1 MITPENDLLEFTSC
15 ASEILYETEDLLT
28 ENAENPAEL
37 IYSQLKNHMQSIPF
51 SDYLKRYIYRK
62 AGLSGGLCEV
72 EFEEYRAILRDS
84 FAEND
89 VPPSFFPTTAK
100 LSALTKNWLTQHT
113 VRRSVVLL
121 LGFGLRMSLEDVN
134 EFLQKA
140 LLEPELYA
148 KDPFEVLCGYCYRY
162 GLNFAAFRRLWSAYL
177 ALPPS
182 DAAFDLSSEET
193 AGFKRKVSEITDEPS
208 LMQYL
213 AGLKTPDNEVVS
225 HVTARKCFHA
235 LYSEAKDA
243 AAAILGY
250 PRTSESITES
260 DIEHI
265 LYPAIPTDRYGNLV
279 PSRNSTLGELFHDK
293 RLCRQHIHD
302 VLTGKLEP
310 DRFDL
315 ITLSFFLHTQK
326 DQLLPKRRYFRFADD
341 ANTML
346 ALCGMNQ
353 LYPANPYE
361 SFLMMCLLTDDPLAV
376 SSEVLELSY
385 RGR

>member
-1 MITPENDLLEFTSC
+1 MTIPENDLMEFTSS
-15 ASEILYETEDLLT
+15 ASEILYETEDLL
-28 ENAENPAEL
+28 AESDRNPAEL
-37 IYSQLKNHMQSIPF
+37 IYTQLKNHMRAVPF
-51 SDYLKRYIYRK
+51 SDYLKRYIHRK
-62 AGLSGGLCEV
+62 AGLTGSFHEV
-72 EFEEYRAILRDS
+72 EFDEYRAILRDS
-84 FAEND
+84 FMEND

-121 LGFGLRMSLEDVN
+121 LGFGLSMTEEDVN

-148 KDPFEVLCGYCYRY
+148 KDPFEVLCGYCYRNA
-162 GLNFAAFRRLWSAYL
+162 LDFAAFRRLWNACL
-177 ALPPS
+177 TMPPS
-182 DAAFDLSSEET
+182 EAAFTLDSEET
-193 AGFKRKVSEITDEPS
+193 AGFRRKVSEISDETS

-213 AGLKTPDNEVVS
+213 AGLKTVDNKVVS

-235 LYSEAKDA
+235 LYREVQKA
-243 AAAILGY
+243 ASSMLGY
-250 PRTSESITES
+250 PRTPENIADS

-265 LYPAIPTDRYGNLV
+265 LYSGIPTDRYGNLV
-279 PSRNSTLGELFHDK
+279 PCRNSTLGELFHSK

-302 VLTGKLEP
+302 VVTGKLEP

-315 ITLSFFLHTQK
+315 ITLSFFLHSQK
-326 DQLLPKRRYFRFADD
+326 DPAHPKRRYFRFVDD
-341 ANTML
+341 VNPML
-346 ALCGMNQ
+346 MHCGMNQ

-376 SSEVLELSY
+376 SSEVLEMSY
-385 RGR
+385 REQ